1 MKIEL
6 VHKRITSTA
15 VALSL
20 GVIGSFAIGVSAASA
35 EVNQETATAIVDAS
49 LQNLATEPLS
59 DALANELVEGVVA
72 ADEVGLIDSEIIDA
86 VTEIISEA
94 PVLDENLG
102 ATEEAPDPNS
112 VIENPVVDD
121 LLDER
126 LEGDQERWDD
136 IAPAWME
143 AFETIRADFEVCRT
157 DGQSTSACARS
168 LGFSLQLAHAQVVLA
183 EIDARTAELAD
194 LPEEER
200 TVLLAE
206 LEAERAAVEAR
217 LARAEAK
224 LAGIPADQTN
234 VRSEDVAQV
243 LTQVRDRATVT
254 TGVDRAS
261 AATQQGGQG
270 APAQGN
276 AGTGSSSSG
285 TAPQQANPSAPTQRP
300 SQAAVPSNPST
311 SQSPGQSNRP
321 ANPGYSGASNGKAN
335 DANRGNSGQ

>member
-1 MKIEL
+1 MKIRI
-6 VHKRITSTA
+6 VHRRITPA
-15 VALSL
+15 VLAVSL
-20 GVIGSFAIGVSAASA
+20 GVFAPLTVGMSAASA
-35 EVNQETATAIVDAS
+35 EVSQEAAAALVNAS
-49 LQNLATEPLS
+49 LENLATEPLS
-59 DALANELVEGVVA
+59 DALSEQIIQGIVA
-72 ADEVGLIDSEIIDA
+72 ADAAGLVDTEIIDA
-86 VTEIISEA
+86 VTEIIAEDPATDQNS
-94 PVLDENLG
+94 G
-102 ATEEAPDPNS
+102 ATDGSSDSNS

-194 LPEEER
+194 LPEGER
-200 TVLLAE
+200 AVLLAE

-276 AGTGSSSSG
+276 AGTGSGSSG

-321 ANPGYSGASNGKAN
+321 ANPGNSGASNGKAN
-335 DANRGNSGQ
+335 DTNRGNSGQ